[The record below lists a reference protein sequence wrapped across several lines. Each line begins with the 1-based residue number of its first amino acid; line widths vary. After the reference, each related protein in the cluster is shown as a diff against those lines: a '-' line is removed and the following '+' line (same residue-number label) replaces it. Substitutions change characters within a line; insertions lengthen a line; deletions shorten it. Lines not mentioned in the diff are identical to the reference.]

1 MVNVRPDVVAGIANT
16 IGAAVDGGDH
26 DGGLAAIIGMLNSGN
41 DFQAS
46 HVGADFS
53 GHYGQAF
60 ATGFDNIVAMF
71 RQWSDA
77 AQACGAMLRD
87 NMRIVAGV
95 DEQIKDNLENSL
107 AGW

>member
-16 IGAAVDGGDH
+16 IGPAVEGGDA
-26 DGGLAAIIGMLNSGN
+26 DGGLAGVIGLLNSAD
-41 DFQAS
+41 DFQSS
-46 HVGADFS
+46 HLGADFS
-53 GHYGQAF
+53 GQYGDVF
-60 ATGFDNIVAMF
+60 VTGFDNVVAML

-87 NMRIVAGV
+87 NMRIVAAV
-95 DEQIKDNLENSL
+95 DEQTKDSLENSL